1 MRMLDAPQPPKRP
14 LAPPR
19 TDSLGTLPAHL
30 AADLSLNSTGPSPA
44 ATPSPT
50 PGTST
55 PVPRTSAANATTPG
69 RIESSPGEHLG
80 RGKRLKIKHEGF
92 EDFVTGSVVAASRKK
107 KSPKAK
113 GKQKAVVDEEV
124 GPGWWFERPDEAE
137 RRHNA
142 FILSNTS
149 TFLPV
154 LPSHGPNYVS
164 RLLASSSSTPPSV
177 AHAYRAVPQ
186 PSSIAG
192 GTAGILKDYQLKG
205 LSWLAFMAENGA
217 NAILADEMGLG
228 KTLQTLALIAYLAE
242 THGHKGPHLLVC
254 PLSVLTSWMTEIAR
268 WLPDFTAIRY
278 HGPVGE
284 RIRLKSEFADTRP
297 DLVVTTYEA
306 FVAEASWFKSQRT
319 WGVVA
324 LDEGHRIKNNE
335 SQAALALQG
344 IKARM
349 RLILTGTPLQN
360 NLVELWALLHFLYP
374 AVFPANT
381 YKPFRD
387 AFDLS
392 NGLYD
397 ATFLNKAQ
405 KLLGDVVMLRRTKDG
420 VAGEL
425 SVPPREEL
433 TLYVPLSPIQRF
445 WYQRLLTRSD
455 VNTLGEL
462 FGDEAAFSAAA
473 HDHAQQ
479 QVLKAV
485 GKKKGPAA
493 ARLARMQKALASAAS
508 GSGDDE
514 QDNKVVDA
522 KGGEVE
528 YDGDG
533 TEQAV
538 AQVKKV
544 IEEEKQNGAS
554 GSAYQK
560 LMVLLMQLR
569 KCCCHPYLLPN
580 SEPDGELT
588 VDEHVVAASAKLVAL
603 DKLLKDVL
611 PKGERVLIFSG
622 FTRMLDILEDHLNLR
637 GYKYARLD
645 GSTSRPRRALDIRL
659 FQQEDSPL
667 QVYLIST
674 RAGGLGI
681 NLTAAT
687 TVVLHDQDF
696 NPQVDIQAI
705 ARAHRIGQT
714 KTVRVYRLV
723 TQGSVE
729 EQAMTRLRKKLYLSV
744 KVMGGMRN
752 ATERM
757 EGGDGDD
764 GEAAAQNEDEVPRM
778 TRSEL
783 ISILRAGT
791 GALAAKWDGAE
802 ADAFTSFRNATFSEL
817 CERGRQRDSDKDAE
831 IKVELGEEVSEEE
844 RARLEREEEEAERA
858 LLDGREAI
866 VARKF
871 EGKTYA
877 ASNSDIRK
885 EWEALVKRDSKE
897 RVVMIDGH
905 AVAKDSISTKAWEAV
920 PTITSDAKA
929 AAALANPARKKR
941 KFEHQDHCH
950 ACQDGGD
957 VFLCTGCPRAYH
969 AGVCAGGRRAAEL
982 ARTPVW
988 YCPQH
993 TCAVCD
999 RNTSAAGGLLFRCQT
1014 CPTALCEDCLPASG
1028 FTALGD
1034 ELPELLLLGYG
1045 KRTQAYWIRCAG
1057 CLEHFAE
1064 HPDQYAVWRAEQDEV
1079 ERKARKEGF
1088 VW

>member
-1 MRMLDAPQPPKRP
+1 MPPLDAPQPLKRP
-14 LAPPR
+14 LAAQR
-19 TDSLGTLPAHL
+19 TDSLGSLPAHL
-30 AADLSLNSTGPSPA
+30 AADLSLHSGWPSPA
-44 ATPSPT
+44 ATPAPT
-50 PGTST
+50 PGPST
-55 PVPRTSAANATTPG
+55 PAHASTSAANA
-69 RIESSPGEHLG
+69 RVESSPDEDLG
-80 RGKRLKIKHEGF
+80 RGKRIKIKHEGF
-92 EDFVTGSVVAASRKK
+92 EDFVVDTPVSKKK

-124 GPGWWFERPDEAE
+124 GTGWWFTRPDEAE
-137 RRHNA
+137 RRRDA
-142 FILSNTS
+142 FILANAS

-154 LPSHGPNYVS
+154 LPSKTPNYVS
-164 RLLASSSSTPPSV
+164 KLVASSSSATPSI
-177 AHAYRAVPQ
+177 AHTYRAVPQ
-186 PSSIAG
+186 PPSIAG
-192 GTAGILKDYQLKG
+192 GTPGILKDYQLKG

-228 KTLQTLALIAYLAE
+228 KTLQTLALIAYLSE

-254 PLSVLTSWMTEIAR
+254 PLSVLTSWMNEIAR
-268 WLPDFTAIRY
+268 WLPDFTAMRY
-278 HGPVGE
+278 HGPAAE
-284 RIRLKSEFADTRP
+284 RIRLRGEFAERRP

-306 FVAEASWFKSQRT
+306 FVAEANWFKSQRT

-335 SQAALALQG
+335 SHAAIALQG
-344 IKARM
+344 VKARM

-381 YKPFRD
+381 LKPFRD

-397 ATFLNKAQ
+397 AAFLNKAQ
-405 KLLGDVVMLRRTKDG
+405 KLLGEVVMLRRTKEG

-425 SVPPREEL
+425 SVPAREEL

-455 VNTLGEL
+455 VNTLSEL
-462 FGDEAAFSAAA
+462 FGDEAAFKEAA

-479 QVLKAV
+479 RALTAE
-485 GKKKGPAA
+485 GKQRGPAVSQ
-493 ARLARMQKALASAAS
+493 LARMQKALADGGT
-508 GSGDDE
+508 GSNADEDGKVEHGGDD
-514 QDNKVVDA
+514 
-522 KGGEVE
+522 
-528 YDGDG
+528 DGA
-533 TEQAV
+533 EQAI

-544 IEEEKQNGAS
+544 IKEEKQNGS
-554 GSAYQK
+554 GGAYQK

-580 SEPDGELT
+580 SEPEGDLT
-588 VDEHVVAASAKLVAL
+588 VDEHVVAASSKLIAL

-622 FTRMLDILEDHLNLR
+622 FTRMLDILEDHLSLR
-637 GYKYARLD
+637 SYKYARLD

-659 FQQEDSPL
+659 FQQDDSAL
-667 QVYLIST
+667 QIYLIST

-687 TVVLHDQDF
+687 TVVMYDQDF

-714 KTVRVYRLV
+714 KTVHVYRLV

-752 ATERM
+752 ATERT
-757 EGGDGDD
+757 EGAGDD
-764 GEAAAQNEDEVPRM
+764 GEAAPQNEDEVPRM
-778 TRSEL
+778 TRGEL
-783 ISILRAGT
+783 VSILRAGT
-791 GALAAKWDGAE
+791 GALAAKWDDAAG
-802 ADAFTSFRNATFSEL
+802 DAFNSFRNATFSEL
-817 CERGRQRDSDKDAE
+817 CDRGRQRDSDKDAGIE
-831 IKVELGEEVSEEE
+831 LELGEEVSEEE

-866 VARKF
+866 VSRKF
-871 EGKTYA
+871 EGKTYT
-877 ASNSDIRK
+877 ASNADIRK
-885 EWEALVKRDSKE
+885 EWEAQVKRDSKT

-929 AAALANPARKKR
+929 TAALANPARKKR
-941 KFEHQDHCH
+941 KFEHQEYCH

-957 VFLCTGCPRAYH
+957 VFLCTGCPRVYH
-969 AGVCAGGRRAAEL
+969 AGACAGGQSAAEL
-982 ARTPVW
+982 ARAPMW
-988 YCPQH
+988 HCPQH
-993 TCAVCD
+993 RCTLCD
-999 RNTSAAGGLLFRCQT
+999 RTTASAGGLLFRCQT
-1014 CPTALCEDCLPASG
+1014 CPTAFCEDCLPPSG

-1034 ELPELLLLGYG
+1034 ELPEFLLLGFG
-1045 KRTQAYWIRCAG
+1045 KRAQAYYIRCAG
-1057 CLEHFAE
+1057 CIEHFAE
-1064 HPDQYAVWRAEQDEV
+1064 HPDQQAVWRAEQDKA
-1079 ERKARKEGF
+1079 ERKARKAGF